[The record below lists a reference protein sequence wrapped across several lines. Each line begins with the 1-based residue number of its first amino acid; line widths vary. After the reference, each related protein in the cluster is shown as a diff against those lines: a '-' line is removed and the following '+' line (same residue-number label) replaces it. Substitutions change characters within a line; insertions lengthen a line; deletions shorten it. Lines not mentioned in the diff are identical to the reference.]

1 MRVSQL
7 AQSLNITPDT
17 VRYYTRAGFLSP
29 KKNRHNGYKEYS
41 DTDETRLRFILSAR
55 RLGFSVSDI
64 REIFAVADTGRTP
77 CPLVRKLI
85 RERLVENQARLDDSL
100 ALRKKMI
107 TATKDWDKK
116 PDKLP
121 TGKMICHLIEGINPV
136 VN

>member
-7 AQSLNITPDT
+7 AQSLSITPDT
-17 VRYYTRAGFLSP
+17 VRYYTRAGFLNP
-29 KKNRHNGYKEYS
+29 KKNRRNGYKEYS

-55 RLGFSVSDI
+55 QLGFSVSDI

-77 CPLVRKLI
+77 CPLVRKMI

-107 TATKDWDKK
+107 AATKDWDKK
-116 PDKLP
+116 PDKQP
-121 TGKMICHLIEGINPV
+121 TGKMICHLIEGFNPV